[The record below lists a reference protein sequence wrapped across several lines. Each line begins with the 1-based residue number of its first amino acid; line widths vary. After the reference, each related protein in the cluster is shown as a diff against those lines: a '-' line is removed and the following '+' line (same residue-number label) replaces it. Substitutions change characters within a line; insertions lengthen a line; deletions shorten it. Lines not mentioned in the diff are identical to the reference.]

1 VKKERESAGT
11 TERQLNLLS
20 ALLKARG
27 PLSWAELGGVEGY
40 GDAATPLRTRQKRF
54 ERDLKSLEAAGL
66 KIERSQIDLRQHYE
80 LDRGACLLPAL
91 NLTSEQRVL
100 MFRVG
105 MSYMQGDQ
113 DSPLRRHLSSA
124 LMKLQAG
131 AGSDALP
138 VTLPQTFV
146 RRTLNRRPGET
157 SRLDVICPALLER
170 RKIKFDYAGRD
181 SKAPDKRVVAPYAL
195 VARRGGWYLV
205 GYDVAK
211 QAERTFRLSRMR
223 GAVSL
228 ATPREAAPEYE
239 VPHGFDPE
247 RSFSADVFGSGESA
261 FRDVRIAFDAEVGFI
276 VENEFAG
283 IYDIKARK
291 DGSIVLHL
299 PQAYPEELLRYL
311 GEFAGH
317 WEVQHP
323 PELRKLVVR
332 RLKNALAEPSP

>member
-1 VKKERESAGT
+1 VKKERESVGT

-20 ALLKARG
+20 TLLKARE

-40 GDAATPLRTRQKRF
+40 NDAATPLRTRQKRF
-54 ERDLKSLEAAGL
+54 ERDLNSLEADGL
-66 KIERSQIDLRQHYE
+66 KIERGTDGIKRHYQI
-80 LDRGACLLPAL
+80 DRGACLLPAL

-100 MFRVG
+100 LFRIG
-105 MSYMQGDQ
+105 MSYMQGEQ
-113 DSPLRRHLSSA
+113 GSPLRHYLSSA

-138 VTLPQTFV
+138 ATLPQTFV

-170 RKIKFDYAGRD
+170 RRIKFDYAGRGNE
-181 SKAPDKRVVAPYAL
+181 APDTRVVAPYAL

-205 GYDVAK
+205 GYDAAK

-228 ATPREAAPEYE
+228 QAPKGKAPEYE
-239 VPHGFDPE
+239 VPAGFDPE
-247 RSFSADVFGSGESA
+247 LSFSADVFGSGESA
-261 FRDVRIAFDAEVGFI
+261 FRDVRIAFDAEVGFV

-291 DGSIVLHL
+291 DGSVVLHL

-323 PELRKLVVR
+323 PALRKLVVQ
-332 RLKNALAEPSP
+332 RLKSARKGLTP